1 MRTDN
6 NPSLTT
12 RLPLGSRKY
21 YQKPAIWIDELQPL
35 RILDDSDDDPF
46 TDDHGGGANE
56 YQMFGEEE
64 GQGNDNIWDDEE

>member
-21 YQKPAIWIDELQPL
+21 YQKPAIWIDELHPHC
-35 RILDDSDDDPF
+35 ILDDSDNDPN
-46 TDDHGGGANE
+46 TGDGGTANE